1 MSWARSQWGG
11 GAAKGA
17 VAVAVLFLGI
27 VAAQAQSTAADGPTG
42 RIDFAAASLPPATV
56 EVDLTQ
62 DMFGDLI
69 GLGDAAVAGVVN
81 RSCSRPG
88 RRVATRKL
96 STWPPISSK
105 PRDRSSNRQQGR
117 PRSARV
123 RVYKN
128 LGDKAENM
136 PDMLSRFDGQLS
148 SGGWDTVVR
157 MRDSDES
164 VRVSLVRSEGAI
176 RGAFVVVADGEDVVL
191 VNVVCDVSPENVKKL
206 SAAATKIGLDN
217 GLEEAI
223 KAKLLHKH

>member
-1 MSWARSQWGG
+1 MFRTKAQWGRG
-11 GAAKGA
+11 TAKGA
-17 VAVAVLFLGI
+17 AVAAALILGMA
-27 VAAQAQSTAADGPTG
+27 AAQAEPAAADAPTG

-69 GLGDAAVAGVVN
+69 GLGDAAVAGVAE
-81 RSCSRPG
+81 SLLQSAG
-88 RRVATRKL
+88 AKGGDSEGLHLAADQLEGTRQIL
-96 STWPPISSK
+96 EIASK
-105 PRDRSSNRQQGR
+105 VVHE
-117 PRSARV
+117 ARV

-136 PDMLSRFDGQLS
+136 PDVLSRFDGQLS

-157 MRDSDES
+157 VRDGDDS

-223 KAKLLHKH
+223 QAKLLHKH